1 MKQRLFFWF
10 FFVISA
16 SGNITFSPAFKER
29 HECTYDAAATQIL
42 LSGRLQEPGAKVS
55 ECLTSDTPEKQ

>member
-1 MKQRLFFWF
+1 MKRILFWY

-29 HECTYDAAATQIL
+29 HESTYNAAATQIL
-42 LSGRLQEPGAKVS
+42 LAGRLQEPGAKVS
-55 ECLTSDTPEKQ
+55 ECLTSDTPEQ